1 MSPSRR
7 AYVQE
12 EHEQS
17 LLALEANHA
26 DPGCESTFA
35 VCAAKQV
42 CLALARARAGLS
54 RGSDHA
60 SHHAC

>member
-1 MSPSRR
+1 MSPVSR
-7 AYVQE
+7 AQAQE

-26 DPGCESTFA
+26 DPGCESIFA

-42 CLALARARAGLS
+42 PGHTVHELLYRFQ
-54 RGSDHA
+54 GSGH
-60 SHHAC
+60 S